1 MYLLAAFSSMQ
12 TQTGAFKVILC
23 LIFLEASVSSGFWWA
38 KWLKR
43 FSPGAHCEKPTWV
56 RFCFAFQA
64 QMPLP
69 EWLNRII
76 LFQFWEHW
84 SGDRTAKSP
93 CQEGINLYLL
103 AAKHHKPKC
112 STQDLPSSTCTSDVS
127 SLQKHAKLV
136 SMPLWECTKLGA
148 GTLHSTAWQAG
159 EELSPRCSSRQ
170 WLSSWE
176 PNTKC
181 FLLTLPTL
189 SQEWAKLLWE
199 KENNPEVKFDLASDG
214 LENCSLLSQ
223 VSG

>member
-43 FSPGAHCEKPTWV
+43 FSPRAHCEKPTWV

-112 STQDLPSSTCTSDVS
+112 PEKTTALLKTYQAQHALLMSPLSRSTQSWSACPCES
-127 SLQKHAKLV
+127 A
-136 SMPLWECTKLGA
+136 
-148 GTLHSTAWQAG
+148 
-159 EELSPRCSSRQ
+159 R
-170 WLSSWE
+170 SWE
-176 PNTKC
+176 LVLCTA
-181 FLLTLPTL
+181 LPDK
-189 SQEWAKLLWE
+189 QERNWAQDVHLGNDFPLGSPTQ
-199 KENNPEVKFDLASDG
+199 NVFS
-214 LENCSLLSQ
+214 
-223 VSG
+223 